1 MNGGPA
7 LRSVA
12 LFCSSS
18 DGLPPATIELAARF
32 GRLCAE
38 RGVRLV
44 YGGGARGLMGVAAGA
59 AHAAGGA
66 VLGIMLDALIRRE
79 GANVA
84 IGDFHVVHTIEQRKR
99 EIIEASDAVVALP
112 GGIGT
117 LDELTEIMVQD
128 DVGLA
133 HKPVCLCDVDGF
145 WDPFDA
151 MLERFDAYG
160 VMRAGYRRD
169 LLRADSAAAALDLCA
184 AALHGRHP
192 AGSRPR

>member
-1 MNGGPA
+1 M
-7 LRSVA
+7 RSVA

-18 DGLPPATIELAARF
+18 GGLPPATIELAAQF
-32 GRLCAE
+32 GRLCGE

-84 IGDFHVVHTIEQRKR
+84 IGDFHIVHTLEQRKR
-99 EIIEASDAVVALP
+99 EIIAASDAVVALP

-117 LDELTEIMVQD
+117 LDEITEILVQD

-133 HKPVCLCDVDGF
+133 RKPVCLCDVDGF
-145 WDPFDA
+145 WDPFDT
-151 MLERFDAYG
+151 MLERFAAYG
-160 VMRAGYRRD
+160 VMRPGYRRD

-184 AALHGRHP
+184 AALRGPRA
-192 AGSRPR
+192 AGSEPR